1 LKTTRSWERL
11 PPWFSYWNGCSTGGR
26 QGWEEAQ
33 RFPEDYDGVLAGAPA
48 FNWDRFTMWIWGST
62 VICTRQKATGTGG
75 PGGKPGNAGGGENV
89 FAGIEVA
96 LIDVTSGKP
105 RLDKLPHVRAA
116 AGAAAMPTPASA
128 MAAENAVLGDDL
140 MVFLPPWPELTI
152 GQFL

>member
-1 LKTTRSWERL
+1 
-11 PPWFSYWNGCSTGGR
+11 
-26 QGWEEAQ
+26 
-33 RFPEDYDGVLAGAPA
+33 
-48 FNWDRFTMWIWGST
+48 MWIWGST

-128 MAAENAVLGDDL
+128 MAAEHAVLGADL
-140 MVFLPPWPELTI
+140 MVFLPPLCFILSIVACSRAAESFRC
-152 GQFL
+152 GAAGVR

>member
-1 LKTTRSWERL
+1 
-11 PPWFSYWNGCSTGGR
+11 
-26 QGWEEAQ
+26 
-33 RFPEDYDGVLAGAPA
+33 
-48 FNWDRFTMWIWGST
+48 MWIWGST

-128 MAAENAVLGDDL
+128 MAAEHAVLGADL
-140 MVFLPPWPELTI
+140 MVFLPPLCFIPSFSRSSHARVRLRASAVVWREYDKRGTRP
-152 GQFL
+152 